1 MKPIYPG
8 MKAQLAQGGTA
19 AVVDVLYDPDDGTR
33 RALVISIN
41 GYFGPDVVVPISAVW
56 HVDEQVHLALTKAD
70 VADLSHHDPAH
81 YGEATGRHGRAHTAH
96 GKHAHAAFA
105 GSGEPQD

>member
-8 MKAQLAQGGTA
+8 TKVQLAQGGTA

-41 GYFGPDVVVPISAVW
+41 GYFGPDVVVPVAAVW

-70 VADLSHHDPAH
+70 AADLPHHDPVH
-81 YGEATGRHGRAHTAH
+81 HVGGTGWHS
-96 GKHAHAAFA
+96 HAHAASF
-105 GSGEPQD
+105 PRWLVPH

>member
-41 GYFGPDVVVPISAVW
+41 GYFGPDVVVPATAVW

-70 VADLSHHDPAH
+70 AADLPRHDPAH
-81 YGEATGRHGRAHTAH
+81 YSGGAGSYSRAHAAH
-96 GKHAHAAFA
+96 GKHAHTAIA
-105 GSGEPQD
+105 GSGESQD